1 MSSYSVTS
9 AVWFKMW
16 CTFGLC
22 QLLFLSNLDMFR
34 RWNESNADF
43 PCEETDLKGGGP
55 EFCRAGC
62 TAFSHFC
69 LRHWPTLSSWRMGC
83 APLWSHNYY
92 TFFFLI
98 RGGEKTSGNA
108 IKEWLTA
115 VALCRPR
122 HLRVSSDCSVKT
134 QLSRKKDHSCGFQR
148 FEVRARGGDFSRG
161 ESPLTKPLSRLMTS
175 GFTPVGLYWLSQHL
189 NASTL
194 FVNSHCPKPLNT
206 HISLIADPGDPQVPA
221 PATGQPRLWLVVTC
235 AILDKI

>member
-1 MSSYSVTS
+1 MQISHVKKLTWKAEALSFAGPVALPFPIS
-9 AVWFKMW
+9 AFV
-16 CTFGLC
+16 
-22 QLLFLSNLDMFR
+22 
-34 RWNESNADF
+34 
-43 PCEETDLKGGGP
+43 TDLHSAHGGWDALP
-55 EFCRAGC
+55 YEVIII
-62 TAFSHFC
+62 
-69 LRHWPTLSSWRMGC
+69 TL
-83 APLWSHNYY
+83 
-92 TFFFLI
+92 FFLI

-161 ESPLTKPLSRLMTS
+161 ESPLTEPLSRLMTS